1 MFLQLQHGGRIGHPD
16 NSGGLT
22 PVAPSPI
29 ALPDTIFTSG
39 GHRPAVVPREMTT
52 EDIRETVHDF
62 AAGARR
68 ADEAGFAGVEVHGGN
83 GYLLHQ
89 FLASGTNHR
98 TDAYGGSAA
107 GRIRFVREV
116 VEAVAEAIGPDRV
129 GLRIA
134 PGVTANGMHEDDAD
148 DVYPA
153 LVDALSDSGL
163 GYLRRRFRGHH
174 ARPCFGQGERRM
186 TALLEVEDLR
196 VAYGKIEAV
205 KGISF
210 SVDAGEVVTLI
221 GTNGAGKTTTLR
233 TLSGLLKPVGGQ
245 IKFEGKSL
253 RKIPAHKIVSLGLAH
268 SPEGR
273 HIFPRMTI
281 EENLLLGAFLR
292 KDTPGIA
299 KDVQRAYDLFPI
311 LGERRK
317 QAAGTL
323 SGGEQ
328 QMLAMGRALMS
339 QPKLLMLDEPSMGLS
354 PIMMQKIMATIAE
367 LKAQGTTILLVEQN
381 AQAALALADH
391 GHVMEIGKVVLSGT
405 GQDLLHD
412 ESVRKAYLG
421 ED

>member
-1 MFLQLQHGGRIGHPD
+1 
-16 NSGGLT
+16 
-22 PVAPSPI
+22 
-29 ALPDTIFTSG
+29 
-39 GHRPAVVPREMTT
+39 
-52 EDIRETVHDF
+52 
-62 AAGARR
+62 
-68 ADEAGFAGVEVHGGN
+68 
-83 GYLLHQ
+83 
-89 FLASGTNHR
+89 
-98 TDAYGGSAA
+98 
-107 GRIRFVREV
+107 
-116 VEAVAEAIGPDRV
+116 
-129 GLRIA
+129 
-134 PGVTANGMHEDDAD
+134 
-148 DVYPA
+148 
-153 LVDALSDSGL
+153 
-163 GYLRRRFRGHH
+163 
-174 ARPCFGQGERRM
+174 M

-210 SVDAGEVVTLI
+210 KVDAGEVVTLI

-245 IKFEGKSL
+245 IRFNGKSL
-253 RKIPAHKIVSLGLAH
+253 KKVPAHQVVSLGLAH

-281 EENLLLGAFLR
+281 EDNLRLGAFLR
-292 KDTPGIA
+292 NDKPGIE
-299 KDVQRAYDLFPI
+299 KDIQRAYDLFPI

-367 LKAQGTTILLVEQN
+367 LKSRGTTILLVEQN
-381 AQAALALADH
+381 AQAALKRATKGYVLEV
-391 GHVMEIGKVVLSGT
+391 GNIVLSGT
-405 GQDLLHD
+405 GQELLASD
-412 ESVRKAYLG
+412 DVRKAYLG

>member
-1 MFLQLQHGGRIGHPD
+1 
-16 NSGGLT
+16 
-22 PVAPSPI
+22 
-29 ALPDTIFTSG
+29 
-39 GHRPAVVPREMTT
+39 
-52 EDIRETVHDF
+52 
-62 AAGARR
+62 
-68 ADEAGFAGVEVHGGN
+68 
-83 GYLLHQ
+83 
-89 FLASGTNHR
+89 
-98 TDAYGGSAA
+98 
-107 GRIRFVREV
+107 
-116 VEAVAEAIGPDRV
+116 
-129 GLRIA
+129 
-134 PGVTANGMHEDDAD
+134 
-148 DVYPA
+148 
-153 LVDALSDSGL
+153 
-163 GYLRRRFRGHH
+163 
-174 ARPCFGQGERRM
+174 M
-186 TALLEVEDLR
+186 TALLEVEDLK
-196 VAYGKIEAV
+196 VAYGKIQAV

-210 SVDAGEVVTLI
+210 KVEAGEVVTLI

-245 IKFEGKSL
+245 IRFNGRSL
-253 RKIPAHKIVSLGLAH
+253 KKLPAHDIVSHGLAH

-281 EENLLLGAFLR
+281 EDNLRLGAFLR
-292 KDTPGIA
+292 SDKAGIEKDI
-299 KDVQRAYDLFPI
+299 KRAYDLFPI

-381 AQAALALADH
+381 AQAALSLADQ
-391 GHVMEIGKVVLSGT
+391 GHVMETGNIVLSGT
-405 GQDLLHD
+405 GRDLLHD